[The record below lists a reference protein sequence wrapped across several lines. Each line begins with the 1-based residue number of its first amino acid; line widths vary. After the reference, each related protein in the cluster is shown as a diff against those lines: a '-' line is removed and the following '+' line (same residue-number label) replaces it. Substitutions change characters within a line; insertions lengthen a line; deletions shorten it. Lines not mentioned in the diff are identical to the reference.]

1 MKGSVMHFVPRMI
14 IAILVAV
21 SRARLPILTIGLTY
35 AVFIVLGI
43 VMVHTGNTFALT
55 YRDQLVSE
63 AVQHNPASIAAN
75 QGDNVRA
82 ALWDFAG
89 NLVLGALP
97 KTISGMGIIFPYPPV
112 AYQGWVGGI
121 VSVRGDHTSRLS
133 DPRSALYYLLTL
145 LLQVIPYSLG
155 IGAGVN
161 VGIALF
167 RPPVA
172 YQGAKWLNLFP
183 KEAVRDLLRIYILVV
198 GLFLMAS
205 FWEFLSPWNL

>member
-1 MKGSVMHFVPRMI
+1 MYFVPRMI
-14 IAILVAV
+14 LAILVAV

-35 AVFIVLGI
+35 AVFIVLGM
-43 VMVHTGNTFALT
+43 VMVHGGNTFALA
-55 YRDQLVSE
+55 YRDQLVSQS
-63 AVQHNPASIAAN
+63 VQHDPASIAAN

-82 ALWDFAG
+82 AMWDFAD

-97 KTISGMGIIFPYPPV
+97 KTISGLGIIFPYPLV
-112 AYQGWVGGI
+112 AFQGWVGGI
-121 VSVRGDHTSRLS
+121 VSVRSDHTSRLS

-161 VGIALF
+161 VGSALF
-167 RPPVA
+167 RSPVA

-183 KEAVRDLLRIYILVV
+183 KAAVRDLLRIYILVV
-198 GLFLMAS
+198 GLFLIAS

>member
-1 MKGSVMHFVPRMI
+1 
-14 IAILVAV
+14 
-21 SRARLPILTIGLTY
+21 
-35 AVFIVLGI
+35 
-43 VMVHTGNTFALT
+43 MVHMGDAFALA
-55 YRDQLVSE
+55 YRDRLVSE
-63 AVQHNPASIAAN
+63 AVQHNPASIAAH
-75 QGDNVRA
+75 QGDNLRA
-82 ALWDFAG
+82 VFWDFAG
-89 NLVLGALP
+89 NLVLGAMP
-97 KTISGMGIIFPYPPV
+97 KTISGMAIIFPYPLV
-112 AYQGWVGGI
+112 AYQGWIGGI

-133 DPRSALYYLLTL
+133 EPRSALYYLLTL

-198 GLFLMAS
+198 GLFLIAS

>member
-1 MKGSVMHFVPRMI
+1 MYTVSQMI
-14 IAILVAV
+14 SAILVAV

-35 AVFIVLGI
+35 AVFILVGI
-43 VMVHTGNTFALT
+43 VMVHRGDAFALT
-55 YRDQLVSE
+55 YRDRLVSE

-82 ALWDFAG
+82 VFWDFAG

-97 KTISGMGIIFPYPPV
+97 KTISGMGIIFPYPMV
-112 AYQGWVGGI
+112 AHQGWVGGI

-133 DPRSALYYLLTL
+133 DPQSALYYLLTL
-145 LLQVIPYSLG
+145 LLQIIPYSLG

-167 RPPVA
+167 RPPLV

-198 GLFLMAS
+198 ALFWVAS